1 MNMPGSTVLPREPS
15 KTIRHA
21 EPKPI
26 GEEESQLNPWKDAS
40 EEEWSDWRWQLRN
53 RITKA
58 EQLKLL
64 LNLSRAEVEAIEVSK
79 GRLATAI
86 TPYFAKLMSRSD
98 SNCPIRRQAIPTM
111 EEFHVS
117 PHDLLDPCA
126 EDENSPVRGVVHR
139 YPDRVL
145 FLVSS
150 RCAMYCRFCNRKRK
164 VGRASMVTRETIRE
178 GLSYIRNARKVR
190 DVLLSG
196 GDPLLLQDGELHHIL
211 TELRSM
217 SHVEIIRIGTRVPCT
232 LPQRITPQL
241 TKMLKAF
248 HPLYI
253 NTHFN
258 HPSEVTKEAA
268 LACSMLADAGF
279 PLGCQTVLLKGV
291 NDDPG
296 VMKELMHNL
305 LSIRVRPYYL
315 FQADLAKGTSHF
327 WTPLSRGIEIIE
339 KLQGHTSGL
348 CVPRYMIDIPG
359 GGGKIPLVPDYVM
372 GSRGHELLLRNYK
385 GEEYRY
391 PMVSR
396 GGRRDGEGNDY

>member
-1 MNMPGSTVLPREPS
+1 MCINPYYLSL
-15 KTIRHA
+15 IRHKGDGIYKQA
-21 EPKPI
+21 VPDLREITEQEGFDDPL
-26 GEEESQLNPWKDAS
+26 EEETL
-40 EEEWSDWRWQLRN
+40 
-53 RITKA
+53 
-58 EQLKLL
+58 
-64 LNLSRAEVEAIEVSK
+64 
-79 GRLATAI
+79 
-86 TPYFAKLMSRSD
+86 
-98 SNCPIRRQAIPTM
+98 
-111 EEFHVS
+111 
-117 PHDLLDPCA
+117 
-126 EDENSPVRGVVHR
+126 SPVPGLTHK

-164 VGRASMVTRETIRE
+164 VGRASMVTRESIRE
-178 GLSYIRNARKVR
+178 GLSYIRSARKVR

-196 GDPLLLQDGELHHIL
+196 GDPLLLQDGELLHIL

-217 SHVEIIRIGTRVPCT
+217 SHVEVVRIGTRVPCT

-241 TKMLKAF
+241 TNMLKAF

-268 LACSMLADAGF
+268 LACSMLADAGI

-296 VMKELMHNL
+296 VMKELMHKL

-327 WTPLSRGIEIIE
+327 WTPLNRGIEIME

-359 GGGKIPLVPDYVM
+359 GGGKIPLVPEYVM
-372 GSRGHELLLRNYK
+372 GVRGNELLLRNYE

-391 PMVSR
+391 PKEMTI
-396 GGRRDGEGNDY
+396 EY